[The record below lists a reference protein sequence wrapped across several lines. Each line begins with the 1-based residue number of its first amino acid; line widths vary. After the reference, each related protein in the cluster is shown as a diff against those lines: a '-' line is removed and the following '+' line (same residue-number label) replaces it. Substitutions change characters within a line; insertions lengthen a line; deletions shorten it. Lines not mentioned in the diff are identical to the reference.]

1 MDEGMPKIKT
11 RRGAA
16 KRFKPMKNGRFKR
29 KQSHL
34 RHYLTQKDAK
44 RKRHLRP
51 LAIVAKADSEAVGR
65 MLPYA

>member
-1 MDEGMPKIKT
+1 MPKMKT

-16 KRFKPMKNGRFKR
+16 KRFRPTKNGAFKR

-51 LAIVAKADSEAVGR
+51 LSFVHESDSEAVGR